1 MPLENYTVPTN
12 NKEITSVFLTI
23 DSYPSESKT
32 PLPVP
37 MDDDFEIADDLEV
50 QKACIEEEI
59 WKRKRANAKVRK
71 EEEEHILIAAAEGEV
86 SSNIS
91 EKWLTEILQVQEKQR
106 KRQWRMPVS
115 LSYSELWD
123 IVIIST
129 KYTSWC

>member
-1 MPLENYTVPTN
+1 MMPLENYTVPTN

-59 WKRKRANAKVRK
+59 
-71 EEEEHILIAAAEGEV
+71 
-86 SSNIS
+86 
-91 EKWLTEILQVQEKQR
+91 
-106 KRQWRMPVS
+106 
-115 LSYSELWD
+115 
-123 IVIIST
+123 
-129 KYTSWC
+129 